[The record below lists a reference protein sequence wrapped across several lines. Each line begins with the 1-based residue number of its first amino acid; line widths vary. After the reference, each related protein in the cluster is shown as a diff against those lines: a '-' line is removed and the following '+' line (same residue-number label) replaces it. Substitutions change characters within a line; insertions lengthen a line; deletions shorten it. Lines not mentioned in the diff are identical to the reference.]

1 MKYKIILFLIL
12 GIDALVLFFQ
22 TSELSISY
30 HEATLLYGNISFL
43 QLLIQSSI
51 AIFGHNDFALRF
63 PMILL
68 HLSSA
73 LLLYKISKQYIY
85 NEANRLWL
93 ILVFVLLPGVISS
106 AIIVD
111 SAGIIIFGLLLYI
124 YVYQLT
130 QSRSSYTFVL
140 YTLLFLYMFID
151 PGFIYLFIALFF
163 YAFYKKDKVLL
174 IYALFLTG
182 ISLYFYGFN
191 TQGLPKGHFL
201 DSIGIYAAIF
211 TPIIFIYLFYIL
223 YRRFLTKEIDLL
235 WFISATALILSLLLS
250 FRQRVEIEQFA
261 PYLIVALPLG
271 AQTFYSS
278 YRVRLKRFRT
288 KYRVL
293 FTIAL
298 LFLALNTI
306 LVLFNKYFYLVLDEP
321 QKHFAYKMHVAKEL
335 ALELKKKNIDCVD
348 TKRSLALRL
357 RFYGIEECKQ
367 YILTEKKDDSE
378 NGINV
383 TISYKNKP
391 VYSAYV
397 TNINNK

>member
-30 HEATLLYGNISFL
+30 HEASLVYGSISFV
-43 QLLIQSSI
+43 QLLIKSSI
-51 AIFGHNDFALRF
+51 AVFGHNDFALRL

-68 HLSSA
+68 HLGSA
-73 LLLYKISKQYIY
+73 LLLYKISKPYIY
-85 NEANRLWL
+85 NEINRLWL

-111 SAGIIIFGLLLYI
+111 SAGVIIFGLLLFI
-124 YVYQLT
+124 YTYQLAYA
-130 QSRSSYTFVL
+130 SKYKFVL
-140 YTLLFLYMFID
+140 YILLLFYMFIEA
-151 PGFIYLFIALFF
+151 GFLYLFIALCL
-163 YAFYKKDKVLL
+163 YALYKKEKILFSYNLVLT
-174 IYALFLTG
+174 AT
-182 ISLYFYGFN
+182 SLYFYGFN

-211 TPIIFIYLFYIL
+211 TPMIFIYLFYIL

-235 WFISATALILSLLLS
+235 WFIASTALILSLLLS

-288 KYRVL
+288 KYKFLFNITLVFLVL
-293 FTIAL
+293 NSF
-298 LFLALNTI
+298 
-306 LVLFNKYFYLVLDEP
+306 LVLFNKYLYLVLDEP

-335 ALELKKKNIDCVD
+335 ASELKKKNIVCLQ
-348 TKRSLALRL
+348 TKKNLALRL

-367 YILTEKKDDSE
+367 YILKEKNEASE
-378 NGINV
+378 NSKNV

>member
-1 MKYKIILFLIL
+1 MRYKIILFLIL
-12 GIDALVLFFQ
+12 GIDVSVLFFQ

-30 HEATLLYGNISFL
+30 HEASLLYRNISFL
-43 QLLIQSSI
+43 QVLIKASI
-51 AIFGHNDFALRF
+51 ALFGQNDFALRF

-68 HLSSA
+68 HLGSA
-73 LLLYKISKQYIY
+73 LLLYKISKQYIC
-85 NEANRLWL
+85 NESNRLWL

-111 SAGIIIFGLLLYI
+111 SAGIIIFGLLLFIYLYQITLTSRYKLSLYI
-124 YVYQLT
+124 
-130 QSRSSYTFVL
+130 
-140 YTLLFLYMFID
+140 LLLIYMFVD
-151 PGFIYLFIALFF
+151 GGFIYLFIALFL
-163 YAFYKKDKVLL
+163 YAFYKKDTKFLLFNLVL
-174 IYALFLTG
+174 IS
-182 ISLYFYGFN
+182 ISLYLYGFN

-235 WFISATALILSLLLS
+235 WFISSTALILSLLLS
-250 FRQRVEIEQFA
+250 FRQRVAIEQFA

-298 LFLALNTI
+298 LFLTLNSI

-321 QKHFAYKMHVAKEL
+321 QKHFAYKMHVVKEL
-335 ALELKKKNIDCVD
+335 ALELKKKNINCVH
-348 TKRSLALRL
+348 TKKSLALRL
-357 RFYGIEECKQ
+357 RFYGIKECEK
-367 YILTEKKDDSE
+367 YILREKKVESE
-378 NGINV
+378 NALNV